1 MSKFI
6 LILIIL
12 IRAVFLSSYKFT
24 NFQSNQKNFSNFLL
38 PQIEEL
44 IYRRMIAEHG
54 EKNI

>member
-12 IRAVFLSSYKFT
+12 IRAAFLSSYKFT